1 VLLLDCLRYTP
12 HFTHINVEQSLNYA
26 SLINAKSTYLIHMTH
41 ELEYTE
47 LTAKLPSNVYV
58 GYDGLKINYQ

>member
-1 VLLLDCLRYTP
+1 
-12 HFTHINVEQSLNYA
+12 
-26 SLINAKSTYLIHMTH
+26 MTH
-41 ELEYTE
+41 ELEYAE